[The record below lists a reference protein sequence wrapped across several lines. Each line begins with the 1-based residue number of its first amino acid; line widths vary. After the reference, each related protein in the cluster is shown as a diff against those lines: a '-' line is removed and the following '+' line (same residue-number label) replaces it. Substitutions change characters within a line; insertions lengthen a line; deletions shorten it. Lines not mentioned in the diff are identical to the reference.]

1 MENKQETI
9 DDKINAELLKNN
21 IDVRQIVIE
30 LIKDG
35 YLTLVDEDEQMDDE
49 VVKFNLSEHDLNESN
64 DS

>member
-35 YLTLVDEDEQMDDE
+35 YLTLVDEDEQMD
-49 VVKFNLSEHDLNESN
+49 
-64 DS
+64 

>member
-30 LIKDG
+30 FIKDG
-35 YLTLVDEDEQMDDE
+35 YLTLVDEDEQMD
-49 VVKFNLSEHDLNESN
+49 
-64 DS
+64 